1 MDEAGWLSAKYAGGM
16 IWTLFSRSGKGG
28 QIKDERFRRFG
39 IACTRRALAALPGGN
54 SPALDL
60 VEASISSNLAAVLP
74 NARKLHQAQLMAAR
88 GAERPFGQLA
98 FACAVGAIGKCL
110 KSKPSQAAV
119 ADEPAREAI
128 AAMQGHTEG
137 WDPVGYPRQPRHQA
151 VVDAECLVQAALARD
166 IFGNPFRPPVAF
178 EPSWRTSTVL
188 ALAKQM
194 YESGEFGAMPILAD
208 ALQDAGCEDEAI
220 LDHCRDANQ
229 PHVRG
234 CWVVDLVLSKS

>member
-16 IWTLFSRSGKGG
+16 IWSLFSRSGKGG

-60 VEASISSNLAAVLP
+60 VEASIGPNLAAVLP
-74 NARKLHQAQLMAAR
+74 TARKLQQTQIMAAR

-98 FACAVGAIGKCL
+98 FACAVAALGKCL
-110 KSKPSQAAV
+110 KTKPSQAAV

-137 WDPVGYPRQPRHQA
+137 WDPVGYPRKPPHQA
-151 VVDAECLVQAALARD
+151 VVDAECLVQAAIARD
-166 IFGNPFRPPVAF
+166 IFGNPFRLLVAF

-188 ALAKQM
+188 AVARQM
-194 YESGEFGAMPILAD
+194 YNSGDFGAMPILAD
-208 ALQDAGCEDEAI
+208 ALQDAGCDSEEV
-220 LDHCRDANQ
+220 LNHCREAGAT
-229 PHVRG
+229 HVRG
-234 CWVVDLVLSKS
+234 CWVVDLVLSKV

>member
-1 MDEAGWLSAKYAGGM
+1 MDEEAWLSAKYASGM

-54 SPALDL
+54 SPALDI
-60 VEASISSNLAAVLP
+60 VETSIDSNLAAVLP
-74 NARKLHQAQLMAAR
+74 TARKLHQMQIKAR
-88 GAERPFGQLA
+88 GTELPFGQIA
-98 FACAVGAIGKCL
+98 FEYAAAAVGKCL

-119 ADEPAREAI
+119 ADDPAREAVV
-128 AAMQGHTEG
+128 AMCGHVEG
-137 WDPVGYPRQPRHQA
+137 WKPLGYPRKPRHQA
-151 VVDAECLVQAALARD
+151 VTDAECLEQAAIARD

-178 EPSWRTSTVL
+178 EPSWGTSTVL
-188 ALAKQM
+188 AIARQM
-194 YESGEFGAMPILAD
+194 FESGEFGAMPILAD
-208 ALQDAGCEDEAI
+208 ALQDAGCEDETI
-220 LDHCRDANQ
+220 LTHCRDANQ